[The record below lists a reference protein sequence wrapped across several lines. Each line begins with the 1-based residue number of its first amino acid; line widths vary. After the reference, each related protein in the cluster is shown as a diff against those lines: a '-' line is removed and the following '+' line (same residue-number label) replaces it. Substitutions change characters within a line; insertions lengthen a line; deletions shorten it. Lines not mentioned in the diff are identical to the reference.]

1 MVKRG
6 KNLMFNINRFISLL
20 FISIFIISF
29 SVPTFA
35 HDTNIATFQIRQ
47 IKDQQW
53 MYEVMTPLSNL
64 DKSLQASIKDAPKAD
79 LHSVKYKQKVIEYI
93 KQGFDIKITGSDDK
107 NITIE
112 SAKLSLGK
120 GRIKLNDHL
129 SVVIFQIKG
138 MPENI
143 SKMDFHLTNMS
154 ENLSHNNILRL
165 IQGDKNKRYLLNKE
179 NNFSGSIVN
188 FFSQ

>member
-1 MVKRG
+1 
-6 KNLMFNINRFISLL
+6 MFNINRFISLL

>member
-1 MVKRG
+1 
-6 KNLMFNINRFISLL
+6 MFNIVRFVSFLL
-20 FISIFIISF
+20 IISF
-29 SVPTFA
+29 SNTSLA

-64 DKSLQASIKDAPKAD
+64 DKSLQASIKNAPKAD
-79 LHSVKYKQKVIEYI
+79 VNNVKYKQKVIAYI

-112 SAKLSLGK
+112 SVKLSLGK

-129 SVVIFQIKG
+129 SVIIFEIKG
-138 MPENI
+138 MPKNI
-143 SKMDFHLTNMS
+143 SKLDFHLTNMS

-179 NNFSGSIVN
+179 NNFSGSIVS
-188 FFSQ
+188 FFSP